1 MTDDQTPPGQ
11 EPDQLFTGEVEE
23 LVPANDLALRAAVL
37 ELERHASEAGWDR
50 PARLFA
56 LVLTEELLANEP
68 GLAGVLE
75 VDPGAD
81 LTGSITPI
89 EQDELPADVPLEQL
103 LSEMMWPEAVHGTA
117 VVVERLVL
125 PPTVELPDD
134 ESAAQEV
141 AESHPERQEVRMV
154 AGATRSGSTYCALR
168 LRAHDEDFSVIEGP
182 DLVPALLELLQ
193 STLVPADPDGVPGVD
208 HKSAEQ

>member
-1 MTDDQTPPGQ
+1 MTENDMTPQDQPG
-11 EPDQLFTGEVEE
+11 PDEVEE
-23 LVPANDLALRAAVL
+23 LAPAADLALRAAVL
-37 ELERHASEAGWDR
+37 ELERHAAEAGWDQ

-56 LVLTEELLANEP
+56 LVLTEELLADEP
-68 GLAGVLE
+68 GLAKLLD
-75 VDPGAD
+75 VDPEAD
-81 LTGSITPI
+81 LTGSITPV
-89 EQDELPADVPLEQL
+89 EQDELPDDVPLEQL

-117 VVVERLVL
+117 VIVERLVL

-134 ESAAQEV
+134 ETAAQEL

-168 LRAHDEDFSVIEGP
+168 LREHDEDFSVIEGP

-193 STLVPADPDGVPGVD
+193 STLTPAEPGTVD
-208 HKSAEQ
+208 IEAPEQ

>member
-1 MTDDQTPPGQ
+1 VPDVTDDQTSAPEPPAG
-11 EPDQLFTGEVEE
+11 EPEE
-23 LVPANDLALRAAVL
+23 LAPAADLALRAAVL
-37 ELERHASEAGWDR
+37 ELEKHAAEAGWDQ

-56 LVLTEELLANEP
+56 LVLTEELLADEP
-68 GLAGVLE
+68 GLAEMLE

-81 LTGSITPI
+81 LTGSITPV
-89 EQDELPADVPLEQL
+89 EQDELPEGVALEQL
-103 LSEMMWPEAVHGTA
+103 LSEMIWPEAVHGTA
-117 VVVERLVL
+117 VIVERLVL

-134 ESAAQEV
+134 QAAAQEI

-182 DLVPALLELLQ
+182 DLVPALIELLQ
-193 STLVPADPDGVPGVD
+193 STLAPAETGVD
-208 HKSAEQ
+208 LEAPEQ